1 MGIDNEAARFL
12 CQSRLAGASFE
23 RTLTLGR
30 QFLLARPDTL
40 RQLAR
45 EQGLKLSARLW
56 RGPFAEAFFQELLG
70 ARLICSVDATPYES
84 ASIIHD
90 MNMPL
95 PRQHHCA
102 YDAVVDGGSLE
113 HVFNLPVALAN
124 CMRATA
130 VGGRLFSFTV
140 ANNFLGH
147 GFYQFSPELFF
158 RALAPAHGFQIE
170 RVLLIEYSHP
180 GIERAGVSRRYEVRD
195 PAAVHSRVTLVNGRP
210 LLILTQARKLAHL
223 ADPFAVAPQ
232 QSDYVAAW
240 RSTGRRGAGLART
253 LARLPLVG
261 QALTALY
268 NRYQLGAVHT
278 LSNRRFFTPISHR
291 PEASRS
297 GRWRGPTRS

>member
-1 MGIDNEAARFL
+1 MGIDNEIVRFL
-12 CQSRLAGASFE
+12 AEARDDGASFA

-30 QFLLARPDTL
+30 QFLLARPAQL

-45 EQGLKLSARLW
+45 ERGIRL
-56 RGPFAEAFFQELLG
+56 PAPSSSSYAEALLRDLLG
-70 ARLICSVDATPYES
+70 AARVEALDATAYEG
-84 ASIIHD
+84 ASIVHD
-90 MNMPL
+90 MNAPL
-95 PRQHHCA
+95 PKRYACSF
-102 YDAVVDGGSLE
+102 DAVIDGGSLE
-113 HVFNLPVALAN
+113 HIFNLPVAIAN

-130 VGGRLFSFTV
+130 VGGRFFSFTV

-158 RALAPAHGFQIE
+158 RALAPAHGFAIE

-180 GIERAGVSRRYEVRD
+180 SIERARVCRRYEVRD
-195 PAAVHSRVTLVNGRP
+195 PAAVGSRVTLVNGRP
-210 LLILTQARKLAHL
+210 LLIQVQARKLAHF
-223 ADPFAVAPQ
+223 AEPFAVAPQ

-261 QALTALY
+261 RALTALY

-278 LSNRRFFTPISHR
+278 LSNRRFFAPISSR
-291 PEASRS
+291 PAAAR
-297 GRWRGPTRS
+297 RRPTRS